1 MKIYFAPLEGVTGH
15 IYRNAYE
22 EFYGKGRIDK
32 YFVPFISPNQ
42 TNGFTAR
49 EQRDMNPDNNVNMPL
64 AVQIMTNRADLFIN
78 AARLLYEK
86 GYTEL
91 NLNLGC
97 PSGTVVAKKRGAGF
111 LSVPDELDEFFA
123 QIYENELLADKKV
136 KLSVKTRLGMEE
148 PEEFDRLLDIYNRY
162 PFEELILHPRVQK
175 DYYKNKPRLEYFE
188 KALEKST
195 NPVCYNGDLFT
206 IADYRRFKERFPSA
220 DRVMIGRGFIG
231 NPALIEQIAAEES
244 RTATTHEDTARLRQF
259 HDRIYHEYLKKLC
272 RAIRI
277 RFIK

>member
-1 MKIYFAPLEGVTGH
+1 
-15 IYRNAYE
+15 
-22 EFYGKGRIDK
+22 
-32 YFVPFISPNQ
+32 
-42 TNGFTAR
+42 
-49 EQRDMNPDNNVNMPL
+49 
-64 AVQIMTNRADLFIN
+64 
-78 AARLLYEK
+78 
-86 GYTEL
+86 
-91 NLNLGC
+91 
-97 PSGTVVAKKRGAGF
+97 
-111 LSVPDELDEFFA
+111 
-123 QIYENELLADKKV
+123 
-136 KLSVKTRLGMEE
+136 MEE

-188 KALEKST
+188 KALGKST

-259 HDRIYHEYLKKLC
+259 HDRIYHEYLKIMSGDKNTIHKMKELWFYQKPYFDNADKAFKKSGNPGIWQSMKLPC
-272 RAIRI
+272 RSFLRRQYPQNVIPYSLPSKPQTLAL
-277 RFIK
+277 